1 MIVTQHGP
9 VLYNTQLDVQ
19 RRSVKARG
27 FWFHCFQ
34 SDLIYF
40 ERLRSVIHC
49 CFFMLTFE
57 T

>member
-9 VLYNTQLDVQ
+9 VLYNTQLDVH

-40 ERLRSVIHC
+40 ERLHSVIHC